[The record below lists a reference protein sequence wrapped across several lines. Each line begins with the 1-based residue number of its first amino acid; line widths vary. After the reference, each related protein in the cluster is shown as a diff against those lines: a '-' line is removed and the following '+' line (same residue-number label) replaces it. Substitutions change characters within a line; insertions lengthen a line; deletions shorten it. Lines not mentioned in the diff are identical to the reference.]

1 LIVPIYLDTEHDE
14 HGSYDWTGRVYANAR
29 RTLNLLADESG
40 GLYYKAKK
48 IEDLNGIYE
57 QVIQDL
63 GKVYS
68 LGYRSSRPQR
78 DGTYRTVKVEIAD
91 RPELKARTR
100 PGYYAN

>member
-1 LIVPIYLDTEHDE
+1 
-14 HGSYDWTGRVYANAR
+14 VYANAR

-68 LGYRSSRPQR
+68 LGYRSTRQQR
-78 DGTYRTVKVEIAD
+78 DGTWRTVKVEIAD

-100 PGYYAN
+100 PGYYAK